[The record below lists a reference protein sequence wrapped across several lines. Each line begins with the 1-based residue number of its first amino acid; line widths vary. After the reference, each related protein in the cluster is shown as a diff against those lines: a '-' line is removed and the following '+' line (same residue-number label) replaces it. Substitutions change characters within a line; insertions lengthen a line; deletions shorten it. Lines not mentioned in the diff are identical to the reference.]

1 MSTNIEND
9 DDERRTVPD
18 RRLLPTSPWAALVS
32 SGQRALN
39 RRTNEHEQEYFVDTY
54 SAQTLFQI
62 VLLLALSIVDAAIT
76 LLLIQTG
83 CEEINPVMSHLLEY
97 GLLTF
102 LVGKYVLTAAGIP
115 LLLVFKNY
123 YLFGSH
129 FRVGYLFP
137 VFIGMYLCLIGYQ
150 MLLFP

>member
-9 DDERRTVPD
+9 DQRRTVPD
-18 RRLLPTSPWAALVS
+18 RRLLPTSPWAALLAR
-32 SGQRALN
+32 GQRALN
-39 RRTNEHEQEYFVDTY
+39 RRADEHEQEYFVDTY
-54 SAQTLFQI
+54 SAHTLFQI
-62 VLLLALSIVDAAIT
+62 VLLLALSIADAAIT
-76 LLLIQTG
+76 LLLIQVG

-115 LLLVFKNY
+115 LLLVFKNH